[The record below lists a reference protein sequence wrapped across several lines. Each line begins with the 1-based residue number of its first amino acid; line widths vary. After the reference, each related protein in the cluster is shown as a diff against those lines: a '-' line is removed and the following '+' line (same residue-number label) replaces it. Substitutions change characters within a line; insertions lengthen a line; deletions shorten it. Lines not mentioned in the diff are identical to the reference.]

1 MLTSVNFTPD
11 DLWIKKYYISRIKVH
26 SRYNLIWKI
35 LLKEDYFDEKRPVN
49 FNKYIDQSV
58 DTNEHPLNS
67 KISVLQGKKLSGTV
81 NPTQTQKKMLTV
93 HLFLFYVPL
102 IYLK

>member
-1 MLTSVNFTPD
+1 M
-11 DLWIKKYYISRIKVH
+11 
-26 SRYNLIWKI
+26 
-35 LLKEDYFDEKRPVN
+35 N

-93 HLFLFYVPL
+93 H
-102 IYLK
+102 